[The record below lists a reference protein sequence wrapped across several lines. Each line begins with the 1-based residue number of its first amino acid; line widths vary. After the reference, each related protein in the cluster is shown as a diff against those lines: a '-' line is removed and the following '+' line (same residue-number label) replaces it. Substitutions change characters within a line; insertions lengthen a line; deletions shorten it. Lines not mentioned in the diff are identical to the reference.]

1 MKKGTRVLRTDAQ
14 ARAYLHPVRIRIL
27 ELLAE
32 QRMTLTMVARALEVH
47 PANLTYQFK
56 TLRAAKLIE
65 LVEERDTG
73 RVVEKYY
80 RAVATS
86 FEVRRGSAARGHAGQ
101 RALGV
106 LRDDLARAIPRLDDA
121 PVLALLAHVR
131 LTQRALA
138 ALRAHIEAM
147 VREASETPAASGAT
161 AVTLNLS
168 IYPRRK

>member
-1 MKKGTRVLRTDAQ
+1 MKRGTLVLSTDTQ

-32 QRMTLTMVARALEVH
+32 QSMTLTMVARALEVH
-47 PANLTYQFK
+47 PANLTYQFR

-86 FEVRRGSAARGHAGQ
+86 FEVRRGSAAGGHARQ
-101 RALGV
+101 RALAL

-131 LTQRALA
+131 LTERALA
-138 ALRAHIEAM
+138 TVRAHIEAV
-147 VREASETPAASGAT
+147 VREARETPVTADAT

-168 IYPRRK
+168 IYPRRR